1 MASEDN
7 GVAGL
12 WTPVVA
18 NLVDAQ
24 SPVREGVQEFTKDQA
39 MTDWFMKEAIQFQ
52 SYLGCQQMSKEKNEQ
67 LLKLA
72 ENPELDWKISDSDW
86 SVCEI

>member
-1 MASEDN
+1 
-7 GVAGL
+7 
-12 WTPVVA
+12 
-18 NLVDAQ
+18 
-24 SPVREGVQEFTKDQA
+24 
-39 MTDWFMKEAIQFQ
+39 MTDWFMKEATQFQ